1 MRVIHFETVESLLHF
16 HLYLTATPFRSV
28 DNPIMSVFQLQEWWS
43 VKMSED
49 EEFDHGCM
57 VVGNIDNS
65 EPAAEKIAVGS
76 LQGMLR
82 IYAPTKPQFRVE
94 DLILEESLGQPIL
107 QLLLGRFIPSS
118 TTLGLA
124 VLHPKKLAVYELV
137 PQGIHMCVKFSYYL
151 KKFES
156 GPFISNC
163 YCRQSRRPCQLLFP
177 PKSLRPRPRPRW
189 QAFHR
194 LQHEQRQLRWGP
206 GPRNDHR
213 AVDGRETADF
223 RAECE
228 RIHPSDGGLSD
239 SRSGCIC
246 PQSGCLRDGEPR
258 LPGGVLSLPSTGVVA
273 GGYWCQRS
281 RIKVR

>member
-1 MRVIHFETVESLLHF
+1 MVTVNLLSYKFQHLIMRAIHLKQQQTQIVAEFLS
-16 HLYLTATPFRSV
+16 LYLSATLFGSV
-28 DNPIMSVFQLQEWWS
+28 DSPIMSVFQLQEWWS

-137 PQGIHMCVKFSYYL
+137 PQGTHRF
-151 KKFES
+151 
-156 GPFISNC
+156 
-163 YCRQSRRPCQLLFP
+163 LLTF
-177 PKSLRPRPRPRW
+177 
-189 QAFHR
+189 
-194 LQHEQRQLRWGP
+194 
-206 GPRNDHR
+206 
-213 AVDGRETADF
+213 
-223 RAECE
+223 
-228 RIHPSDGGLSD
+228 
-239 SRSGCIC
+239 
-246 PQSGCLRDGEPR
+246 
-258 LPGGVLSLPSTGVVA
+258 
-273 GGYWCQRS
+273 
-281 RIKVR
+281 

>member
-1 MRVIHFETVESLLHF
+1 MFVIFRSNQQKSDESLIKPLVLEVTAF
-16 HLYLTATPFRSV
+16 FDAVAILKQFTMCCGKLKLIIYLFRKSV
-28 DNPIMSVFQLQEWWS
+28 QFIMSVFQLQEWWS

-137 PQGIHMCVKFSYYL
+137 PQGMCIYIILSTT
-151 KKFES
+151 
-156 GPFISNC
+156 
-163 YCRQSRRPCQLLFP
+163 
-177 PKSLRPRPRPRW
+177 
-189 QAFHR
+189 QAILHFT
-194 LQHEQRQLRWGP
+194 
-206 GPRNDHR
+206 
-213 AVDGRETADF
+213 VSF
-223 RAECE
+223 
-228 RIHPSDGGLSD
+228 
-239 SRSGCIC
+239 
-246 PQSGCLRDGEPR
+246 
-258 LPGGVLSLPSTGVVA
+258 
-273 GGYWCQRS
+273 
-281 RIKVR
+281 